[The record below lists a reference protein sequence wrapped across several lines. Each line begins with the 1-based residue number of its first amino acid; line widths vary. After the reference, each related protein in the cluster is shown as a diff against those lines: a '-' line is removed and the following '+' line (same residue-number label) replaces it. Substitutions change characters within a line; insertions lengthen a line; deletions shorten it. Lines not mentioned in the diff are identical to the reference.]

1 MISGDQF
8 NNYDV
13 RTYRTTRVQCSI
25 TRIWRACIYNYTH
38 KTCTLCVITRN
49 YASTTARMQFFY
61 RMRLTTSTGHGSA
74 CNSHELH
81 VLGMRGVAA
90 VHASSTVSGRGR
102 GACQLVKTTTKSEKL
117 NTHRLYSSINENI
130 EVDFTTRKWTKT
142 SYHTKIIF
150 FPIMQAWRSNCTLSN
165 YTNF

>member
-8 NNYDV
+8 NKYDI

-25 TRIWRACIYNYTH
+25 TRTWRACIYNYTH

-49 YASTTARMQFFY
+49 YARMQFFY
-61 RMRLTTSTGHGSA
+61 CMHLTISTGHGSA
-74 CNSHELH
+74 CYSHELH

-117 NTHRLYSSINENI
+117 NTHHLYSSINENI
-130 EVDFTTRKWTKT
+130 EVDLTTRKWTKM
-142 SYHTKIIF
+142 SCHKKIIF
-150 FPIMQAWRSNCTLSN
+150 FPIMQAWRSNYTSSN